1 VSPGMA
7 RMLVTFIAMGM
18 MVLSLFLIYL
28 GRYKIKNA
36 FRWFFTITAYIFMIL
51 SGLIIFVIVFS
62 GPTTY

>member
-1 VSPGMA
+1 MSPGLA
-7 RMLVTFIAMGM
+7 RMFVTFIAMGM

-36 FRWFFTITAYIFMIL
+36 FRWVFTVAAYLFMIL
-51 SGLIIFVIVFS
+51 SGLIIFAIVFS